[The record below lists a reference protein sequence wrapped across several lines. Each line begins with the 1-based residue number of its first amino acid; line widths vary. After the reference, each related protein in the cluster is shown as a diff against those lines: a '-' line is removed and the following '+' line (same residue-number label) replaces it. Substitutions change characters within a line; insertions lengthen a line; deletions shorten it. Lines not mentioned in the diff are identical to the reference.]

1 MTKDADISEEWAQ
14 TMAEQAAATG
24 SPQGKDVVSGSV
36 TASPENNVSHDDKK
50 DAEIGGQDPFS
61 ASVTKPEFHAD
72 VNLEVILDI
81 PVTVSLEVG
90 RTKISI
96 RNLLQLNRGSV
107 VEMDRLA
114 GQPMDVLVNGTLL
127 AHGEVVVINER
138 FGIRLTDVISPV
150 ERIQRLK

>member
-14 TMAEQAAATG
+14 TMAEQAAAT
-24 SPQGKDVVSGSV
+24 
-36 TASPENNVSHDDKK
+36 ASPANGVSHDDEKK
-50 DAEIGGQDPFS
+50 AGTGE
-61 ASVTKPEFHAD
+61 PESHAD

-90 RTKISI
+90 RTKMNI